1 MNRIKIARERKG
13 ISQKKLAEMLDITQ
27 QAVSYYENGNR
38 VPDEYTLEM
47 IAYLL
52 DVPVEFLIGET
63 DDPDGWDLWES
74 ATGFKVDTIKNEI
87 KRMQK
92 ANHVVDEPN
101 NLQILIGQAVNNLE
115 GRGNTDRGI
124 INHIAYEIIKLH
136 DELRNRYED
145 PQKIKKFLVDD
156 NISIRPATL
165 NNEEIIYDDLNALAY
180 EKSMSILKHAR
191 RELQKIPNDLKLK

>member
-27 QAVSYYENGNR
+27 QAVSYYENGSR

-87 KRMQK
+87 KRMKK
-92 ANHVVDEPN
+92 ANHVVDDPN

-145 PQKIKKFLVDD
+145 PQKIKKILVDD
-156 NISIRPATL
+156 NISVRPATL

-180 EKSMSILKHAR
+180 EKAMAILNHAR